1 MIPGNVE
8 NSARPDRLI
17 VLDDEA
23 EIRTMLRRFLTA
35 EGFEVRAVEDSAK
48 LDAFLQRQPYDLL
61 ILDLMLP
68 DEDGLTVC
76 KRLRAQGQTIPILM
90 LTARGD
96 PVDRVVGLEV
106 GADDYLAKPFS
117 PSELV
122 AGRAHPGD
130 SAPPENYH
138 EKPNLRW

>member
-1 MIPGNVE
+1 
-8 NSARPDRLI
+8 
-17 VLDDEA
+17 
-23 EIRTMLRRFLTA
+23 MLRRFLTA

-68 DEDGLTVC
+68 GEDGLTVC

-122 AGRAHPGD
+122 ARIRAI
-130 SAPPENYH
+130 
-138 EKPNLRW
+138 LRRQKIIMRSQT